1 MKGVK
6 KRNNFRTQQ
15 ELDKNETLINVSRL
29 ISLETEICEFN
40 GARYIRN

>member
-1 MKGVK
+1 MNGVK

-15 ELDKNETLINVSRL
+15 ELNKKETLINVFRH
-29 ISLETEICEFN
+29 ISLKTEICEFN